1 MLLAGTRPSGDPS
14 KRPKGLQRQ
23 PTPQCMRSGA
33 HPPLYLS
40 CERSQSMTHADL
52 VDVRGLS
59 VSAASPAAVERFDVL
74 IDDLYYYRLGVQDR
88 LDALLQQYPDFG
100 LAHVLKGYSLMT
112 DGTLDL
118 HAKARAH
125 LLQAEAWPANP
136 RERLHQEA
144 LRAWIAQDLS
154 ARAAAWE
161 QILVQWPL
169 DLLALRQHTGALF
182 WSGDKRHQAEVSAG
196 VASQWGAQ
204 TPGYAHFLSA
214 HAFAM
219 EEVGHYA
226 VAERYARQA
235 LALQPQD
242 LWALHG
248 LAHVFE
254 MQGRVREG
262 IELLSDAAR
271 FLNDYNLFRGHLWWH
286 LSLFKFS
293 QARFD
298 EVLELFDHEVYP
310 QSSTFYLDIQNG
322 ASLLA
327 RLEFQGVDVGLAR
340 WERLA
345 QASLRSATQCTVW
358 FTAMHHVM
366 ALMRSGRVSA
376 VQSTFDYLSAAGTSS
391 TQAALAHQLGQ
402 AVTAFYQDK
411 PCEALERMLAVRQRH
426 GELGASHAQQDLYDQ
441 IMVMAALQLG
451 DLLRVRQ
458 LLKARLSTRIWDVA
472 TWQAYESRSR
482 SIDQAHDAA
491 AVRAA
496 LRWDMN

>member
-1 MLLAGTRPSGDPS
+1 
-14 KRPKGLQRQ
+14 
-23 PTPQCMRSGA
+23 
-33 HPPLYLS
+33 
-40 CERSQSMTHADL
+40 MTHVEIMDI
-52 VDVRGLS
+52 RSLS
-59 VSAASPAAVERFDVL
+59 LTAASSAAVERFDAL
-74 IDDLYYYRLGVQDR
+74 IDDIYYYRLGTGDR
-88 LDALLQQYPDFG
+88 LDALLQEFPEFV

-112 DGTLDL
+112 EYTLD
-118 HAKARAH
+118 AQPRARAH
-125 LLQAEAWPANP
+125 LLQAEALPANP

-161 QILVQWPL
+161 QILVEWPL
-169 DLLALRQHTGALF
+169 DLLALRQHTGTLF
-182 WSGDKRHQAEVSAG
+182 WTGDKRHQAEVSAG
-196 VASQWGAQ
+196 VAGHWGPG

-219 EEVGHYA
+219 EEVGQYE
-226 VAERYARQA
+226 VAERCAREA

-242 LWALHG
+242 LWALHA
-248 LAHVFE
+248 LVHVFE

-286 LSLFKFS
+286 LSLFKFL
-293 QARFD
+293 QGRFD
-298 EVLELFDHEVYP
+298 EVLDLFDREVYP
-310 QSSTFYLDIQNG
+310 KSSTFYIDVQNG

-345 QASLRSATQCTVW
+345 QASLLNATQSTVW
-358 FTAMHHVM
+358 FTSMHHVM

-376 VQSTFDYLSAAGTSS
+376 VQSAIEYLRSAGTSS
-391 TQAALAHQLGQ
+391 TQAALAHEL
-402 AVTAFYQDK
+402 ARAAAAFYQDK
-411 PCEALERMLAVRQRH
+411 PREALERMLAVRQRH
-426 GELGASHAQQDLYDQ
+426 GELGASHVQQDLYDQ

-451 DLLRVRQ
+451 DLPRVRQ
-458 LLKARLSTRIWDVA
+458 LLKARLSTRIWDAA

-482 SIDQAHDAA
+482 RVDEAHDAA

-496 LRWDMN
+496 LRWDTN

>member
-1 MLLAGTRPSGDPS
+1 
-14 KRPKGLQRQ
+14 
-23 PTPQCMRSGA
+23 
-33 HPPLYLS
+33 
-40 CERSQSMTHADL
+40 MTHADII
-52 VDVRGLS
+52 DVRGLS
-59 VSAASPAAVERFDVL
+59 LTAASSAAVERFDAV
-74 IDDLYYYRLGVQDR
+74 IDDLYYYRLGVLDR
-88 LDALLQQYPDFG
+88 LDALLQEFPEFV
-100 LAHVLKGYSLMT
+100 LAHVLKGYSLMGE
-112 DGTLDL
+112 GTLDA
-118 HAKARAH
+118 HPKARAH
-125 LLQAEAWPANP
+125 LLRAEALPANP

-144 LRAWIAQDLS
+144 LRAWIAQDFS

-161 QILVQWPL
+161 QILIEWPL
-169 DLLALRQHTGALF
+169 DLLAFRQYTGTLF
-182 WSGDKRHQAEVSAG
+182 WSGDKRHQAEVTSG
-196 VASQWGAQ
+196 MASHWGPQ
-204 TPGYAHFLSA
+204 TPGYGHFLSA

-226 VAERYARQA
+226 VAERCAREA

-254 MQGRVREG
+254 MQGRVQEG

-298 EVLELFDHEVYP
+298 EALDLFDREIYP
-310 QSSTFYLDIQNG
+310 QSSAFYLDVQNG

-345 QASLRSATQCTVW
+345 QASLLNATQNTIW

-376 VQSTFDYLSAAGTSS
+376 VQSTFDYLSSAGKSS
-391 TQAALAHQLGQ
+391 TQAALAHELSQ
-402 AVTAFYQDK
+402 AGAAFCQDR
-411 PCEALERMLAVRQRH
+411 PREALERMLAVRQRH

-451 DLLRVRQ
+451 DLPRVRQ
-458 LLKARLSTRIWDVA
+458 LLKARLSTRIWDEA
-472 TWQAYESRSR
+472 TWQAYESHSR
-482 SIDQAHDAA
+482 RVDEVHEAA

-496 LRWDMN
+496 LRWDTN

>member
-1 MLLAGTRPSGDPS
+1 
-14 KRPKGLQRQ
+14 
-23 PTPQCMRSGA
+23 
-33 HPPLYLS
+33 
-40 CERSQSMTHADL
+40 MTHADII
-52 VDVRGLS
+52 DVRGLS
-59 VSAASPAAVERFDVL
+59 LSAASSAAVERFDAI
-74 IDDLYYYRLGVQDR
+74 IDDIYYYRLGVQDR
-88 LDALLQQYPDFG
+88 LDALLQEFPAFV

-112 DGTLDL
+112 EGTLDA
-118 HAKARAH
+118 HPKARAH
-125 LLQAEAWPANP
+125 LLKAEALPANP

-144 LRAWIAQDLS
+144 LRAWIAQDFS

-161 QILVQWPL
+161 QILVDWPL
-169 DLLALRQHTGALF
+169 DLLAFRQYTGTLF

-196 VASQWGAQ
+196 QASHWGRQ
-204 TPGYAHFLSA
+204 TPGYGHFLSA

-219 EEVGHYA
+219 EEVGQYV
-226 VAERYARQA
+226 VAERCAREA

-254 MQGRVREG
+254 MQGRVQEG
-262 IELLSDAAR
+262 IEVLTDAAR

-298 EVLELFDHEVYP
+298 EVLDLFDREIYP
-310 QSSTFYLDIQNG
+310 KSSTFYLDVQNG

-345 QASLRSATQCTVW
+345 QASLLNATQSTVW
-358 FTAMHHVM
+358 FTSMHHVM
-366 ALMRSGRVSA
+366 ALMRTGRLSA
-376 VQSTFDYLSAAGTSS
+376 AQSTFDYLSTVGTTSS
-391 TQAALAHQLGQ
+391 QAALAHELSR
-402 AVTAFYQDK
+402 AAAAFYQDK
-411 PCEALERMLAVRQRH
+411 PREALERMLAVRQRH

-441 IMVMAALQLG
+441 FMVMAALQLG
-451 DLLRVRQ
+451 DLPRVRQ
-458 LLKARLSTRIWDVA
+458 LLKARLSTRIWDEA
-472 TWQAYESRSR
+472 TWHAYESRSR
-482 SIDQAHDAA
+482 RVDETHDVVE
-491 AVRAA
+491 VRAA